1 MTNHLWSAERIGA
14 LGALLWTLDPGK
26 WTEAD
31 LSRMSIEQGW
41 RWEAGEWGPILRTRS
56 YGDGWLRPV
65 DDLTEIH
72 VTREEYVGLHFP
84 LGRVEGEDR
93 EQVEAFRDAGRAL
106 REALGEPNVIGSD
119 DPGIPFHDEG
129 PFWGAP
135 FLRWRR
141 SEHSLELRAGT
152 EGPVVCLIPTSPAE
166 GWYWYHR
173 EHGGDGTA
181 GFLGVSLTGDV
192 GGMSLAGITRSNDW
206 KSYAR
211 RLVDVFRTMP
221 AELTALGLRRSFGF
235 HGRFPGEEGG
245 PWVFHLELG
254 EYVELNLDEVAAT
267 ALTKRPDTP
276 SPEEL
281 GWSEATEERHLEFDI
296 SHRGPRYRFDE
307 VNPVRMA
314 MLVLETAEALG
325 IHSPED
331 LSLTDSGDTIPLPG
345 GDWRA
350 AYRINDYGLGVT
362 GNP

>member
-65 DDLTEIH
+65 DDLAEIH

-84 LGRVEGEDR
+84 LGRVGTGAR

-106 REALGEPNVIGSD
+106 RQGLGEPNVIGSD
-119 DPGIPFHDEG
+119 DESPFHGEI
-129 PFWGAP
+129 PYWGAP

-141 SEHSLELRAGT
+141 SDHSLDLRAGRD
-152 EGPVVCLIPTSPAE
+152 GPILCLVPTSPAE
-166 GWYWYHR
+166 GWYWYQR
-173 EHGGDGTA
+173 EHGGDVTA
-181 GFLGVSLTGDV
+181 GFLGVSMTGDV
-192 GGMSLAGITRSNDW
+192 GGMSIAGITRFDDW
-206 KSYAR
+206 KPYAR
-211 RLVDVFRTMP
+211 RLVDVFRDMP
-221 AELTALGLRRSFGF
+221 AELTAMDHERSFGF

-245 PWVFHLELG
+245 PWVFHFEFGEHVCLG
-254 EYVELNLDEVAAT
+254 LDQVAAD
-267 ALTKRPDTP
+267 ALRNDPEAPD
-276 SPEEL
+276 PEEF
-281 GWSEATEERHLEFDI
+281 GWVEATAERHLEMDVTHV
-296 SHRGPRYRFDE
+296 SPAYRFDE
-307 VNPVRMA
+307 VNAVRLA

-325 IHSPED
+325 IRTPED
-331 LSLTDSGDTIPLPG
+331 LSLTDSGDTIPMPG
-345 GDWRA
+345 RDWRA